1 MHDITNMATKNALNK
16 KSTEIENKTT
26 ATAGFITTKLNRLT
40 KVGFDA
46 RSKEPASSVKQI
58 MFLI

>member
-1 MHDITNMATKNALNK
+1 MHDITNLATKNALNK

-46 RSKEPASSVKQI
+46 RIKEPAS
-58 MFLI
+58 